1 VLKGLKLTIFGGTN
15 YLYIKRLSMK
25 LTFNSPFTIYFSIA
39 ALVVFLLSGN
49 FSNENNPFVL
59 VGTVQPYELKWYIG
73 LVTYPLAHAN
83 FQHLLGN
90 FSIILLL
97 GPILEKQ
104 YGWKKLLV
112 FSLITCLLT
121 AILHIAFWD
130 IGLIGASGIVFM
142 FIILSSLMH
151 IKGNEIPITF
161 ILVTLLYLG
170 QEVLASFANDNIS
183 HFAHIMGGVTGI
195 YFGFFWK
202 RA

>member
-1 VLKGLKLTIFGGTN
+1 
-15 YLYIKRLSMK
+15 MK
-25 LTFNSPFTIYFSIA
+25 ITFNAPFTIYF
-39 ALVVFLLSGN
+39 ALVAFLTLLIARGN
-49 FSNENNPFVL
+49 NDFNDAIVL
-59 VGTVQPYELKWYIG
+59 NGTVQLTNWKWFVG
-73 LVTYPLAHAN
+73 LISYPLAHAN

-97 GPILEKQ
+97 GPILENK
-104 YGWKKLLV
+104 YGWKRLLT

-130 IGLIGASGIVFM
+130 IGLLGASGIAFM
-142 FIILSSLMH
+142 FIILSSLLH

-170 QEVLASFANDNIS
+170 QEVLASFQDDKIS
-183 HFAHIMGGVTGI
+183 HFAHIAGGLTGI
-195 YFGFFWK
+195 YFGYFWK

>member
-1 VLKGLKLTIFGGTN
+1 
-15 YLYIKRLSMK
+15 MK
-25 LTFNSPFTIYFSIA
+25 LTFKTPFTIYFSIA
-39 ALVVFLLSGN
+39 ALVVFLVSGN
-49 FSNENNPFVL
+49 FSEDSNPFIL
-59 VGTVQPYELKWYIG
+59 RGTLHPDQAKWYIG
-73 LVTYPLAHAN
+73 LVAYPLAHAN

-97 GPILEKQ
+97 GPILENQ
-104 YGWKKLLV
+104 YGWKKLLI
-112 FSLITCLLT
+112 FSLITCVFT

-130 IGLIGASGIVFM
+130 IGLLGASGIVFM

-151 IKGNEIPITF
+151 IKENEIPITF

-170 QEVLASFANDNIS
+170 QEVLASFQNDNIS

-202 RA
+202 KA

>member
-1 VLKGLKLTIFGGTN
+1 MLKALKLTIFSGTN
-15 YLYIKRLSMK
+15 YLYVKPLPMK
-25 LTFNSPFTIYFSIA
+25 LTFNTPFTIYFSIA
-39 ALVVFLLSGN
+39 ALVVFLFSGN
-49 FSNENNPFVL
+49 FSEDTNPFIL
-59 VGTVQPYELKWYIG
+59 SGTMHPDQVKWYIG
-73 LVTYPLAHAN
+73 LVGYPLAHGN

-97 GPILEKQ
+97 GPILENN
-104 YGWKKLLV
+104 YGWKKLLI
-112 FSLITCLLT
+112 FSLITCVLT
-121 AILHIAFWD
+121 AVLHIAFWD
-130 IGLIGASGIVFM
+130 IGLLGASGIVFM

-151 IKGNEIPITF
+151 IKENEIPITF

-170 QEVLASFANDNIS
+170 QEVMASFQNDNIS